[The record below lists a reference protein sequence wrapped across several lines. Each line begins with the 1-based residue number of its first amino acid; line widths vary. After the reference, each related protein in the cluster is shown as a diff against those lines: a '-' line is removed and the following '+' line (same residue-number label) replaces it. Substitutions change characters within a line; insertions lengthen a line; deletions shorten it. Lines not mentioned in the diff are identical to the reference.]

1 MIYILLLAIM
11 ALVMVAAIGAHFFVV
26 LRRIDGLVKK
36 TSDRDFDIEALK
48 RSLSLRQG
56 SNFNTLVL
64 SAWALFFVA
73 FFFLYFLTP
82 SVFPAW
88 NYFKL
93 LPNYASSDI
102 GLFLMGLSVVV
113 LLGIGAFSI
122 PFLYRYYSIS
132 HETKRL
138 MIYSPVMIIVS
149 MALASYLGTIFP
161 ETNDL
166 YWYIAYLFL
175 LVAEV
180 TLFLPIF
187 RAVLEGSY

>member
-11 ALVMVAAIGAHFFVV
+11 AMVMVAAIGSHFFVV

-36 TSDRDFDIEALK
+36 TSDRDFDTEALK

-56 SNFNTLVL
+56 SNFNTIVL

-82 SVFPAW
+82 SIFPAW
-88 NYFKL
+88 NYFNL
-93 LPNYASSDI
+93 LPNYASSE
-102 GLFLMGLSVVV
+102 MGLSLLGFAVIV
-113 LLGIGAFSI
+113 LLGIVAFSI
-122 PFLYRYYSIS
+122 PNLYRCYSIS

-138 MIYSPVMIIVS
+138 MIYSPVMIIAS
-149 MALASYLGTIFP
+149 MALSSYLGTIFP
-161 ETNDL
+161 ETNGIF
-166 YWYIAYLFL
+166 WYVAYLFL
-175 LVAEV
+175 LAAEV

-187 RAVLEGSY
+187 RALLGGSY

>member
-11 ALVMVAAIGAHFFVV
+11 ATVMVAAIGSHFFVV

-36 TSDRDFDIEALK
+36 TSYQDFDIEALK

-56 SNFNTLVL
+56 SNFNTIVL

-82 SVFPAW
+82 LAFPAW

-93 LPNYASSDI
+93 LPNYASSDM
-102 GLFLMGLSVVV
+102 GLFLLGFAVIV

-122 PFLYRYYSIS
+122 PLLYRYYSIS

-138 MIYSPVMIIVS
+138 MIYSPVMIIISIVLS
-149 MALASYLGTIFP
+149 SYLGTIFP
-161 ETNDL
+161 ETNGL
-166 YWYIAYLFL
+166 FWYIAYLFL

-180 TLFLPIF
+180 ALFLPIF
-187 RAVLEGSY
+187 IALLEGSY

>member
-1 MIYILLLAIM
+1 
-11 ALVMVAAIGAHFFVV
+11 MVAAIGSHFFVV

-36 TSDRDFDIEALK
+36 TSYQDFDIEALK

-56 SNFNTLVL
+56 SNFNTIVL

-82 SVFPAW
+82 SAFPAW

-93 LPNYASSDI
+93 LPNYASSDM
-102 GLFLMGLSVVV
+102 GLFLLGFAVIV

-122 PFLYRYYSIS
+122 PLLYRYYSIS

-138 MIYSPVMIIVS
+138 NDLFASNDNNISIVLS
-149 MALASYLGTIFP
+149 SYLGTIFP
-161 ETNDL
+161 ETNGL
-166 YWYIAYLFL
+166 FWYIAYLFL
-175 LVAEV
+175 LVCGGRFV
-180 TLFLPIF
+180 LPIF
-187 RAVLEGSY
+187 IALLEGSY